1 MVGEK
6 SNGLIAHAIVMD
18 EEDRLLI
25 IRRTMIKRGK
35 NNFLGGKWDI
45 PGGTVEPQ
53 EMPRDAAIRETM
65 EEVGLEVQLREIVY
79 ETSNYDQ
86 RKNMVFTTLFY
97 TCNLVGK
104 KKVTLDREE
113 HDKYQWV
120 TLEELC
126 AIEET
131 ELVPYMKSLAN
142 IMKKYLK
149 IQQYFDVTLE

>member
-1 MVGEK
+1 MKLQIMTREK
-6 SNGLIAHAIVMD
+6 IWF
-18 EEDRLLI
+18 LLH
-25 IRRTMIKRGK
+25 
-35 NNFLGGKWDI
+35 
-45 PGGTVEPQ
+45 
-53 EMPRDAAIRETM
+53 
-65 EEVGLEVQLREIVY
+65 
-79 ETSNYDQ
+79 
-86 RKNMVFTTLFY
+86 
-97 TCNLVGK
+97 CNLVGK

-149 IQQYFDVTLE
+149 IQQYFDLTLE

>member
-1 MVGEK
+1 
-6 SNGLIAHAIVMD
+6 
-18 EEDRLLI
+18 
-25 IRRTMIKRGK
+25 
-35 NNFLGGKWDI
+35 
-45 PGGTVEPQ
+45 
-53 EMPRDAAIRETM
+53 
-65 EEVGLEVQLREIVY
+65 
-79 ETSNYDQ
+79 
-86 RKNMVFTTLFY
+86 MVFTTLFIPVIW
-97 TCNLVGK
+97 LVK

-149 IQQYFDVTLE
+149 IQQYFDLTLE